1 MNTIKKSPYITAALR
16 LVETSAIVTLLAF
29 LGTLQSALASPSGIA
44 SYDWRSALAALGLGL
59 ASGVVNGLVA
69 FLNLTLQAQK
79 AGKA

>member
-1 MNTIKKSPYITAALR
+1 MNTLGKNPYVIASLR

-29 LGTLQSALASPSGIA
+29 LGTLQTALASPSGIA
-44 SYDWRSALAALGLGL
+44 SYDWRSALAALALGI